1 MLDLV
6 LVGGDLPVGLLAWR
20 LVSTRPELS
29 FMVVESRG
37 SLARQQTI
45 WFRGTD
51 VTRAQL
57 EWLWVLCARSLPA
70 HDVERAGH
78 EPRRVGGAFLA
89 IDGGDFHDK
98 LVEVLGDRLRLR
110 AAVRAVG
117 ATEVT
122 LGSGEVLHAKVVL
135 DGRGVEGTPGW
146 PHTFQE
152 LFLTQT
158 HAGLEVPLMGLRS
171 VPRRSLPIDGAVPPS
186 AWPIIGE
193 RAGLFHAVTGELL
206 PMATDVA
213 SVVPTLKL
221 EEIAPW
227 LRDYAQRNWE
237 AMGFYRQLNRGDR
250 ARLFEVVHGLS
261 DEAIARFYAGTLT
274 ALDKLT
280 LKAKLAFS
288 R

>member
-6 LVGGDLPVGLLAWR
+6 LLGSGVPVGLLAWR
-20 LVSTRPELS
+20 LVSTRPDVS
-29 FMVVESRG
+29 FMVVESSG
-37 SLARQQTI
+37 ALASQKTI

-51 VTRAQL
+51 ITRAQL
-57 EWLWVLCARSLPA
+57 EWLWVLCAKSFPS
-70 HDVERAGH
+70 HDMERAGG
-78 EPRRVGGAFLA
+78 EPRRIGGAFHA
-89 IDGGDFHDK
+89 IDGEDFHGK
-98 LVEVLGDRLRLR
+98 LLELLGDRVRLR
-110 AAVRAVG
+110 APVR
-117 ATEVT
+117 EVT
-122 LGSGEVLHAKVVL
+122 ATQVTLDSGEVLHAKVVI
-135 DGRGVEGTPGW
+135 DGRDDEGTPAW

-171 VPRRSLPIDGAVPPS
+171 MPRRALPIDGDAPRSP
-186 AWPIIGE
+186 WPTIGA

-227 LRDYAQRNWE
+227 LRDYAQQHWE
-237 AMGFYRQLNRGDR
+237 AMGFYRRLNRGDR
-250 ARLFEVVHGLS
+250 TKLFEVVHSLS
-261 DEAIARFYAGTLT
+261 DDAIARFYAGTST
-274 ALDKLT
+274 TLDKLT
-280 LKAKLAFS
+280 LRAKLAFA